1 MRKSA
6 PAGFLFSLLLLG
18 VATPVSQVQPE
29 PPAVRTAVICITG
42 DLMVHQ
48 EQLSAARLTD
58 KSYRFDSSFG
68 LILPA
73 LSNADLAFGNLETV
87 IGSAKTGYSGYPQFK
102 TPASFLS
109 ALKSAGFDLLT
120 TANNHSFDAG
130 PAGIDRTLAALDSAG
145 IPATG
150 TRRDS
155 LAPRMIFFPVNGI
168 RLGLIASSYGIN
180 GTLPLR
186 ENWRLNL
193 NDTTFYQN
201 ILTELD
207 RLPDSLKPDFLIASL
222 HWGEEYALK
231 PSEKQKTFARWLV
244 NHGIDLV
251 SGSHPHVIQP
261 ADSLLRTNGR
271 DTTAHL
277 VFYSL
282 GNFISAQRTWPRAVG
297 TVLSLKLQKDILTR
311 KTRITDF
318 ELTPTWV
325 EQDMSKTESR
335 YRIYPAGAGDTL
347 SVPLR
352 IKPNLKK
359 ARTFVQSQVGPGW
372 SGKVK

>member
-6 PAGFLFSLLLLG
+6 PAGFLFLLLLLG
-18 VATPVSQVQPE
+18 FATPVSQVQPE

-58 KSYRFDSSFG
+58 NNYRFDSSFG
-68 LILPA
+68 LILPV
-73 LSNADLAFGNLETV
+73 LSNADLTFGNLETV

-155 LAPRMIFFPVNGI
+155 LAPRLIFYPVNGI
-168 RLGLIASSYGIN
+168 RLGIIASSYGIN
-180 GTLPLR
+180 GTLPVR
-186 ENWRLNL
+186 ETWRLNL
-193 NDTTFYQN
+193 NDTTFYQQ
-201 ILTELD
+201 ILLELD

-231 PSEKQKTFARWLV
+231 PSEKQRTFARWLV
-244 NHGIDLV
+244 NHGIDLIA
-251 SGSHPHVIQP
+251 GSHPHVIQP
-261 ADSLLRTNGR
+261 ADSLLRSDGT
-271 DTTAHL
+271 DTTSHL

-297 TVLSLKLQKDILTR
+297 TVLTLTLQQDTPSGKARVTG
-311 KTRITDF
+311 F
-318 ELTPTWV
+318 WLTPTWV
-325 EQDMSKTESR
+325 EENPGKTEGR

-347 SVPLR
+347 SVPPQ
-352 IKPNLKK
+352 IKPKLKK
-359 ARTFVQSQVGPGW
+359 ARTFVQSQAGPGW
-372 SGKVK
+372 SEKVK